1 MNKIHRLFA
10 IIATV
15 ALFAA
20 CSTEDEITSTTS
32 EDTSS
37 SSSSS
42 SSSGSSTAS
51 TTGDLTT
58 FAIAIDSTSL
68 SETETI
74 PSDDEDYIENNTFDS
89 EVNIVYNGTSAS
101 YTGSVSGVTVS
112 ISGADVTVTST
123 TKGVKYILS
132 GSTTDGSF
140 KMATGDDDKKFALE
154 LNGVSIKNS
163 DGPAINI
170 QVGKRAYIDVAD
182 GTTNTLTDGT
192 SYASSDE
199 DQKGTIFSEGELL
212 FSGEGNLR
220 VYGNTKA
227 GIASDDYILIR
238 PNSNIYVKSTAGNG
252 IKSNDGIFIRGG
264 VINVETS
271 ATAAKALSSDGVVQ
285 IDGGRT
291 IAITTGGGEWDSDD
305 QDVSGSAGVKSD
317 STFTMNGGELY
328 CKSTGKGGK
337 GISSDQQILVNDGT
351 IKIITTGTAYTYGS
365 YDTSAKGMKSD
376 GNMVISGGSIA
387 VRATGGEGSEGIE
400 SKGTLYITGGTVEAY
415 TYDDCINSAGDLH
428 IQGGYV
434 YAHATNNDGID
445 SNGNLYIE
453 GGTTVAYGGTAPEC
467 GIDAAEGYNVYINGG
482 TLVAV
487 GGGTSYPSSSSKQPS
502 IVYGGS
508 VSNGS
513 TIALNSSSSNI
524 LTFQMGRSYSGN
536 ATFLITSPNL
546 KSGSSYSLYT
556 GATATGTDWHGL
568 ITSATVSAT
577 GTLAATISS
586 LASPYSS
593 VGSSTGGMTGGRR

>member
-10 IIATV
+10 VIATV

-271 ATAAKALSSDGVVQ
+271 ATTAKALSSDGVVQ

-524 LTFQMGRSYSGN
+524 LTFQMDRSYSGN

-593 VGSSTGGMTGGRR
+593 VDSSTGGMTSGRR